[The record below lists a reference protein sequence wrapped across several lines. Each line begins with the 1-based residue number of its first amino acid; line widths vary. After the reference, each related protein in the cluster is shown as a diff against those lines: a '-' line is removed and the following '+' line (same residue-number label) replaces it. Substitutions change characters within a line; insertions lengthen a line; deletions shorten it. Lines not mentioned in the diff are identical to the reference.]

1 MLKFLVALSKRILA
15 LIYIFHGILNVI
27 KREQLDK
34 KEKFKM
40 SDILPDIYPYLF
52 QLGDIILNILL
63 EQCCKPK
70 SSNNSRADYQTL
82 PSRAPVD
89 QVLSDVNN
97 RRENR
102 AKIREEYVENKL
114 DNN

>member
-1 MLKFLVALSKRILA
+1 
-15 LIYIFHGILNVI
+15 
-27 KREQLDK
+27 
-34 KEKFKM
+34 M

-82 PSRAPVD
+82 PLSAPGD
-89 QVLSDVNN
+89 RVLSEVNN

-102 AKIREEYVENKL
+102 AKIRGKYEENKV

>member
-1 MLKFLVALSKRILA
+1 MLSNKGLNAEDRTILRRMRIDKGGVVDLA
-15 LIYIFHGILNVI
+15 QEKLG
-27 KREQLDK
+27 K

-82 PSRAPVD
+82 PLPGPGDR
-89 QVLSDVNN
+89 VLSEVNN
-97 RRENR
+97 SGENR
-102 AKIREEYVENKL
+102 AKIRGKYEEKMVY
-114 DNN
+114 

>member
-1 MLKFLVALSKRILA
+1 MLKFLAALSKRILA

-97 RRENR
+97 SGENR
-102 AKIREEYVENKL
+102 AKIREEYVENRL

>member
-82 PSRAPVD
+82 PSRASVD

-97 RRENR
+97 SGEDRT
-102 AKIREEYVENKL
+102 KIRGKYEEN
-114 DNN
+114 

>member
-1 MLKFLVALSKRILA
+1 
-15 LIYIFHGILNVI
+15 
-27 KREQLDK
+27 
-34 KEKFKM
+34 M

-82 PSRAPVD
+82 PLPAPED
-89 QVLSDVNN
+89 RVLSEVNN

>member
-82 PSRAPVD
+82 PLSAPGD
-89 QVLSDVNN
+89 RVLSEVNN
-97 RRENR
+97 SGENR
-102 AKIREEYVENKL
+102 EKIRGKYDENL
-114 DNN
+114 VDNN

>member
-82 PSRAPVD
+82 PSRASVD

-97 RRENR
+97 SGENS
-102 AKIREEYVENKL
+102 AKIRGKYEENKF

>member
-1 MLKFLVALSKRILA
+1 
-15 LIYIFHGILNVI
+15 
-27 KREQLDK
+27 
-34 KEKFKM
+34 M

-52 QLGDIILNILL
+52 QLGDIILNTLL

-82 PSRAPVD
+82 PLPGPRD
-89 QVLSDVNN
+89 RVLSEVNDY
-97 RRENR
+97 RE
-102 AKIREEYVENKL
+102 ASGKIKEKYEENKV

>member
-97 RRENR
+97 SGEDRT
-102 AKIREEYVENKL
+102 KIRGKYEEN
-114 DNN
+114 

>member
-1 MLKFLVALSKRILA
+1 
-15 LIYIFHGILNVI
+15 
-27 KREQLDK
+27 
-34 KEKFKM
+34 M

-89 QVLSDVNN
+89 RVLSEVNN

-102 AKIREEYVENKL
+102 AKIREEYEENKV

>member
-82 PSRAPVD
+82 PLPGPGDR
-89 QVLSDVNN
+89 VLSEVNDC
-97 RRENR
+97 REDSG
-102 AKIREEYVENKL
+102 KIKEEYVENKL

>member
-82 PSRAPVD
+82 PLPAPED
-89 QVLSDVNN
+89 RVLSEVNN
-97 RRENR
+97 SRENS
-102 AKIREEYVENKL
+102 AKIREKYEENKV

>member
-1 MLKFLVALSKRILA
+1 
-15 LIYIFHGILNVI
+15 
-27 KREQLDK
+27 
-34 KEKFKM
+34 M

-82 PSRAPVD
+82 QLPGPGD
-89 QVLSDVNN
+89 QVLSEVNN
-97 RRENR
+97 SGENR